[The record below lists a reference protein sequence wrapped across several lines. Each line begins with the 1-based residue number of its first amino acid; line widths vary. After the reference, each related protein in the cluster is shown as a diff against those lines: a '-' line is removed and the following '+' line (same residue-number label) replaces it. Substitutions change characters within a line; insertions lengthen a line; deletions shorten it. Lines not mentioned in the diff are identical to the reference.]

1 MGQILMGSSV
11 FRFQCKYRM
20 QLCNSDTFI
29 SLLFLSA
36 RHPIY
41 YLSIGNSMLY
51 VFLKMASYPPRMLPV
66 PYSFAFRN
74 HVNKDCRNF
83 EQRSV
88 GTSWLCWVAADW
100 ALWAVSV
107 SSASQEL
114 ETSDT
119 SIALKGDVIKRIPEM
134 KT

>member
-1 MGQILMGSSV
+1 
-11 FRFQCKYRM
+11 
-20 QLCNSDTFI
+20 
-29 SLLFLSA
+29 
-36 RHPIY
+36 
-41 YLSIGNSMLY
+41 MLY
-51 VFLKMASYPPRMLPV
+51 LFFIMASYPSSMLPV
-66 PYSFAFRN
+66 PHSFAFRN

-134 KT
+134 KA

>member
-1 MGQILMGSSV
+1 
-11 FRFQCKYRM
+11 
-20 QLCNSDTFI
+20 
-29 SLLFLSA
+29 
-36 RHPIY
+36 
-41 YLSIGNSMLY
+41 MLY
-51 VFLKMASYPPRMLPV
+51 LFFIMASYPSSMLPV

-74 HVNKDCRNF
+74 HVNKDWRNF

-100 ALWAVSV
+100 ALWVVSEL
-107 SSASQEL
+107 SASQEL

-134 KT
+134 KV